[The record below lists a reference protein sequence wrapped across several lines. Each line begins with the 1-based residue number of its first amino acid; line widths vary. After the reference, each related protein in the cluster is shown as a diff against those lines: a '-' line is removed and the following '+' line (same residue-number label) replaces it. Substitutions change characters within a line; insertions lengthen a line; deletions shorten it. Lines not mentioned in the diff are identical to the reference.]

1 MSFTTLLGLFGSLQG
16 FVLAGAVG
24 MLKAGDSRKP
34 NLVLAALLFIF
45 SVNIAAIILEHAG
58 LWVESIWLILVEYT
72 VSLLFAPV
80 FWYYT
85 NVVLGTRPRIPLVV
99 HMIPTAVWIAYL
111 FVLALSWTWTDQPG
125 MGWLPPILAI
135 VLYLTSYTI
144 CVAIRLWRRR
154 AKSAM
159 LVSHG
164 TVLSALTILLLILHS
179 AQFIRYFFS
188 DVEALTDIVPVVGT
202 VIVYIISILAFRKSR
217 LFAGYEPD
225 STTQKYAT
233 STLLPERSDEIAKQ
247 LREILERDKPYMN
260 ENLNLSDLAA
270 RLAIPRAHLSQV
282 INANLATTF
291 PQMVNEYRVKEALRL
306 LEDPAF
312 CHLTVEAIGYQVGFR
327 SRSGFHT
334 AFKKITGKTPAQVR
348 SDLS

>member
-85 NVVLGTRPRIPLVV
+85 NVVLGTRPRIPLFV

-125 MGWLPPILAI
+125 MGWLPP
-135 VLYLTSYTI
+135 
-144 CVAIRLWRRR
+144 WRRR